1 MRILVTGSDGYIGS
15 VLCPYLAERG
25 IDVVGLDTGFY
36 RTGLLYD
43 AGEPSVTTIT
53 RDIRELAPS
62 DLEGFDAVVHMA
74 ELSNDPVGQLAPTI
88 TYDINHEGSVRLAT
102 AAKAAGVGHFVY
114 TSSCSVYGRSDGLV
128 DEESPLDPQTA
139 YADCKRLVERDVSAL
154 ASDGFSPTFLR
165 NATAYGASP
174 RLRFDVVVNNLCG
187 LAWTTREIRMESDG
201 TPWRP
206 LVHVEDICQAIARVL
221 VAPRETVHDVILNVG
236 DRDANYQIRE
246 IAEIV
251 GGVFPGCD
259 VIIGDRGADE
269 RSYRVSFDRIHDVLP
284 GFSCEWTVERG
295 ARSLRDVFD
304 AVGLTAEEFKS
315 RSFTRLLQI
324 EHLRATEQ
332 IDEAF
337 YWSPTARR

>member
-1 MRILVTGSDGYIGS
+1 MRVLVTGSDGYIGS
-15 VLCPYLAERG
+15 VLCPYLVERG
-25 IDVVGLDTGFY
+25 FDVVGLDTGFY
-36 RTGLLYD
+36 RTGMLYD
-43 AGEPSVTTIT
+43 PGHSPVTTIT
-53 RDIRELAPS
+53 RDIRELEPS
-62 DLEGFDAVVHMA
+62 DLEEFDAVVHMA
-74 ELSNDPVGQLAPTI
+74 ELSNDPVGQLSPTI
-88 TYDINHEGSVRLAT
+88 TYDINHEGSVQLAT
-102 AAKAAGVGHFVY
+102 AAKTAGLTRFVY

-187 LAWTTREIRMESDG
+187 LAWTTREIKMESDG

-206 LVHVEDICQAIARVL
+206 LVHVEDISQAIARVL
-221 VAPRETVHDVILNVG
+221 AAPRETVHDVVLNVG

-246 IAEIV
+246 LAEIV
-251 GGVFPGCD
+251 GGVFPGCE
-259 VIIGDRGADE
+259 VTIGDRGADE
-269 RSYRVSFDRIHDVLP
+269 RSYRVSFARIHDVLP
-284 GFSCEWTVERG
+284 DFSCEWTVEKG
-295 ARSLRDVFD
+295 ARSLREVFE

-332 IDEAF
+332 IDEGF
-337 YWSPTARR
+337 FWSPTARR

>member
-206 LVHVEDICQAIARVL
+206 LVHVGDICQAIARVL

-236 DRDANYQIRE
+236 DRDANYRIRE

-251 GGVFPGCD
+251 GDVFPGCD

-337 YWSPTARR
+337 YWSPTARH

>member
-1 MRILVTGSDGYIGS
+1 M
-15 VLCPYLAERG
+15 
-25 IDVVGLDTGFY
+25 
-36 RTGLLYD
+36 
-43 AGEPSVTTIT
+43 TTIT
-53 RDIRELAPS
+53 RDIRELEPS
-62 DLEGFDAVVHMA
+62 DLEEFDAVVHMA
-74 ELSNDPVGQLAPTI
+74 ELSNDPVGQLSPTI
-88 TYDINHEGSVRLAT
+88 TYDINHEGSVQLAT
-102 AAKAAGVGHFVY
+102 AAKTAGLSRFVY

-187 LAWTTREIRMESDG
+187 LAWTTREIKMESDG

-206 LVHVEDICQAIARVL
+206 LVHVEDISQAIARVL
-221 VAPRETVHDVILNVG
+221 AAPRETVHDVILNVG

-246 IAEIV
+246 LAEIV
-251 GGVFPGCD
+251 GGVFPGCE
-259 VIIGDRGADE
+259 VTIGDRGADE
-269 RSYRVSFDRIHDVLP
+269 RSYRVSFARIHDVLP
-284 GFSCEWTVERG
+284 DFSCEWTVEKG
-295 ARSLRDVFD
+295 ARSLREVFE
-304 AVGLTAEEFKS
+304 AVGLTAEDFKS

-332 IDEAF
+332 IDEGF
-337 YWSPTARR
+337 FWSPTARR

>member
-1 MRILVTGSDGYIGS
+1 MRWSTWRSCRTILS
-15 VLCPYLAERG
+15 AK
-25 IDVVGLDTGFY
+25 
-36 RTGLLYD
+36 
-43 AGEPSVTTIT
+43 
-53 RDIRELAPS
+53 
-62 DLEGFDAVVHMA
+62 
-74 ELSNDPVGQLAPTI
+74 LAPTI
-88 TYDINHEGSVRLAT
+88 TYDINHEGSVQLAT
-102 AAKAAGVGHFVY
+102 AAKTAGVSRFVY

-165 NATAYGASP
+165 NATAYGAAP

-187 LAWTTREIRMESDG
+187 LAWTTREIKMESDG

-221 VAPRETVHDVILNVG
+221 AAPRETVHDVILNVG

-251 GGVFPGCD
+251 GGVFPGCE
-259 VIIGDRGADE
+259 VTIGDRGADE
-269 RSYRVSFDRIHDVLP
+269 RSYRVSFARIHDVLHD
-284 GFSCEWTVERG
+284 FSCECTVERG
-295 ARSLRDVFD
+295 ARSLREVFE

-332 IDEAF
+332 IDAAF
-337 YWSPTARR
+337 YWTAARSSADPADGPE

>member
-1 MRILVTGSDGYIGS
+1 M
-15 VLCPYLAERG
+15 
-25 IDVVGLDTGFY
+25 
-36 RTGLLYD
+36 
-43 AGEPSVTTIT
+43 TTIT
-53 RDIRELAPS
+53 RDIRELEPS
-62 DLEGFDAVVHMA
+62 DLEEFDAVVHMA

-88 TYDINHEGSVRLAT
+88 TYDINHEGSVQLAT
-102 AAKAAGVGHFVY
+102 AAKTAGLSRFVY

-187 LAWTTREIRMESDG
+187 LAWTTREIKMESDG

-221 VAPRETVHDVILNVG
+221 AAPRETVHDVILNVG

-251 GGVFPGCD
+251 GGVFPGCE
-259 VIIGDRGADE
+259 VTIGDRGADE
-269 RSYRVSFDRIHDVLP
+269 RSYKVSFARIHDVLP
-284 GFSCEWTVERG
+284 DFSCEWTVERG
-295 ARSLRDVFD
+295 ARSLREIFE

-332 IDEAF
+332 IDEGF
-337 YWSPTARR
+337 FWSPTASR